1 MSSQQSQQWRTV
13 ITYSEEMRRSI
24 ERVAATRKE
33 RMKQPFPKLRPDE
46 KKLLLEKFH
55 PDYKP
60 GTTRKLL
67 VGANKGDRI
76 VNELGDIVE
85 AYSRINPQKMDL
97 SKVDIQTDVLIIGAG
112 GAGAAAALVAH
123 QEGARVLLCTK
134 LRFGDANTMMAQGG
148 IQAADKGNDSP
159 AIHYLD
165 VMGGG
170 GYTNTPSLVQTLV
183 KDAPSIIEW
192 LEDLGAM
199 FDKEPDGTFVTMHG
213 GGTSRRRMH
222 AARDYTGAEIMRT
235 LRDEVTNLGIEVI
248 EFSPAIELLT
258 DVEGNCV
265 GAILLNMETNEYT
278 IVSSKTTIIAT
289 GGSGR
294 LHVQGFPTTNHYGA
308 TGDGLAL
315 VYRAG
320 CKLVF
325 VDTIQYHPTGVA
337 FPELISG
344 QLITEK
350 MRSLGAQ
357 LVNVDGNRFVNELET
372 RDAVSSA
379 IIRECKERNKGVQT
393 PGGLV
398 GVWLDTP
405 LIDMLKGAGRT
416 QRLAPAMVR
425 QFKRFGIDLIED
437 PVLVYPS
444 QHYQNGGVLID
455 ENGRTNVPNLYV
467 AGEAAGG
474 IHGRNR
480 LMGNSLLD
488 ILVFGRR
495 AGIDAAR
502 RSRTAKGGKPTL
514 NHAVRFHKELA
525 RAGYSSE
532 RHSPV
537 LLPDYRSDEAKIE
550 LEAFTVRGWE

>member
-1 MSSQQSQQWRTV
+1 
-13 ITYSEEMRRSI
+13 
-24 ERVAATRKE
+24 
-33 RMKQPFPKLRPDE
+33 
-46 KKLLLEKFH
+46 
-55 PDYKP
+55 
-60 GTTRKLL
+60 
-67 VGANKGDRI
+67 
-76 VNELGDIVE
+76 
-85 AYSRINPQKMDL
+85 
-97 SKVDIQTDVLIIGAG
+97 
-112 GAGAAAALVAH
+112 
-123 QEGARVLLCTK
+123 
-134 LRFGDANTMMAQGG
+134 
-148 IQAADKGNDSP
+148 
-159 AIHYLD
+159 
-165 VMGGG
+165 MGGG
-170 GYTNTPSLVQTLV
+170 GYTNIPSLVQTLV

-248 EFSPAIELLT
+248 EFSPTIELLT
-258 DVEGNCV
+258 DAEGNCV
-265 GAILLNMETNEYT
+265 GAILLNMETNEYI
-278 IVSSKTTIIAT
+278 IVCSKTTIIAT

-294 LHVQGFPTTNHYGA
+294 LHMQGFPTTNHYGA
-308 TGDGLAL
+308 TGDGLVLA
-315 VYRAG
+315 YRAG
-320 CKLVF
+320 CKLAF

-405 LIDMLKGAGRT
+405 LIDMLKDAGRT

-425 QFKRFGIDLIED
+425 QFKRFGIDLIKD

-495 AGIDAAR
+495 AGTDAAR

-514 NHAVRFHKELA
+514 NHVVRFHKELA
-525 RAGYSSE
+525 KAGYSTD
-532 RHSPV
+532 RHSPA
-537 LLPDYRSDEAKIE
+537 LLPDYRSEAVKIE
-550 LEAFTVRGWE
+550 LEAFAVRGWE

>member
-1 MSSQQSQQWRTV
+1 MSTQSQKWRTV
-13 ITYSEEMRRSI
+13 INYSEEMRRSI
-24 ERVAATRKE
+24 EKVAATRDE
-33 RMKQPFPKLRPDE
+33 RMKQAFPKLTPAE
-46 KKLLLEKFH
+46 KKMLLEKYH

-67 VGANKGDRI
+67 VGASKGEPI

-85 AYSRINPQKMDL
+85 SYSRINPGKIDL
-97 SKVDIQTDVLIIGAG
+97 SKVDIQTDVLIIGGG
-112 GAGAAAALVAH
+112 GAGAAAALAAH
-123 QEGARVLLCTK
+123 KQGAQVVLCTK
-134 LRFGDANTMMAQGG
+134 LRFGDSNTMMAQGG
-148 IQAADKGNDSP
+148 IQAADKANDSP
-159 AIHYLD
+159 ATHYLD

-170 GYTNTPSLVQTLV
+170 GYKNVPSLVRTLV
-183 KDAPSIIEW
+183 RDAPSVIEW
-192 LEDLGAM
+192 LEDLGMM
-199 FDKEPDGTFVTMHG
+199 FDKEADGTFVTMHG

-235 LRDEVTNLGIEVI
+235 LRDEVINLGIQVI

-258 DVEGNCV
+258 NEEGDCV
-265 GAILLNMETNEYT
+265 GAVLLNMETDEYT
-278 IVSSKTTIIAT
+278 VVSSRTTIIAT

-315 VYRAG
+315 AYRSG
-320 CKLVF
+320 CKLIF

-344 QLITEK
+344 QLVTEK
-350 MRSLGAQ
+350 MRSLGSQ
-357 LVNVDGNRFVNELET
+357 LVNVEGKRFVNELET

-379 IIRECKERNKGVQT
+379 IIRECKERNNGVRT

-405 LIDMLKGAGRT
+405 LIDVLRGQGRT

-425 QFKRFGIDLIED
+425 QFKRFGIDITKD
-437 PVLVYPS
+437 PVLMYPS
-444 QHYQNGGVLID
+444 QHYQNGGILID
-455 ENGRTNVPNLYV
+455 VDGRTNVPNLYV

-474 IHGRNR
+474 VHGRNR
-480 LMGNSLLD
+480 LMGNSLLG

-495 AGIDAAR
+495 AGADAAEK
-502 RSRTAKGGKPTL
+502 AHAAHGGKPTL
-514 NHAVRFHKELA
+514 NHVIRFHKELTK
-525 RAGYSSE
+525 AGYKPD

-537 LLPDYRSDEAKIE
+537 ILPDYRSKEAKIE
-550 LEAFTVRGWE
+550 LEAFAVKGWE

>member
-1 MSSQQSQQWRTV
+1 
-13 ITYSEEMRRSI
+13 MRRSL
-24 ERVAATRKE
+24 EKVAATRKD
-33 RMKQPFPKLRPDE
+33 RMKQAFPKLKPEE
-46 KKLLLEKFH
+46 KKTLLEKFH

-67 VGANKGDRI
+67 VGASKGSLI
-76 VNELGDIVE
+76 VNELGEIVE
-85 AYSRINPQKMDL
+85 SYSRLNPDKVDL
-97 SKVDIQTDVLIIGAG
+97 SKIDIETDVLIIGGG
-112 GAGAAAALVAH
+112 GAGAAAALAAH
-123 QEGARVLLCTK
+123 QQGSSVLLCTK
-134 LRFGDANTMMAQGG
+134 LRFGDSNTMMAQGG
-148 IQAADKGNDSP
+148 IQAAVNANDSP

-170 GYTNTPSLVQTLV
+170 GYANIPTLV
-183 KDAPSIIEW
+183 RTLVSDAPSVIAW
-192 LEDLGAM
+192 LEELGMM
-199 FDKEPDGTFVTMHG
+199 FDKDADGNFLTMHG

-235 LRDEVTNLGIEVI
+235 LRDEVTNQGIRVI
-248 EFSPAIELLT
+248 EFSPALELLT
-258 DVEGNCV
+258 DDEGRCV
-265 GAILLNMETNEYT
+265 GAVLLNMETDEYL
-278 IVSSKTTIIAT
+278 VVRSKTTIIAT

-315 VYRAG
+315 AYRAG
-320 CKLVF
+320 CKLAF

-357 LVNVDGNRFVNELET
+357 LVNVDGERFVNELET

-379 IIRECKERNKGVQT
+379 IIRECKERGKGVLT

-405 LIDMLKGAGRT
+405 LIDASRGVGRT

-425 QFKRFGIDLIED
+425 QFKRFGIDILVD
-437 PVLVYPS
+437 PVLVYPT
-444 QHYQNGGVLID
+444 QHYQNGGILID
-455 ENGRTNVPNLYV
+455 ADGRTNITNLYV

-474 IHGRNR
+474 VHGRNR
-480 LMGNSLLD
+480 LMGNSLLG

-495 AGIDAAR
+495 AGEDAAKK
-502 RSRTAKGGKPTL
+502 SRNITVGKPTL
-514 NHAVRFHKELA
+514 RHVIRFHQELTK
-525 RAGYSSE
+525 AGYKQD
-532 RHSPV
+532 RHSPI
-537 LLPDYRSDEAKIE
+537 LLPDYRTKEAKIE
-550 LEAFTVRGWE
+550 LEAFAVKGWE

>member
-1 MSSQQSQQWRTV
+1 
-13 ITYSEEMRRSI
+13 MRRSI
-24 ERVAATRKE
+24 DKVAATRKE
-33 RMKQPFPKLRPDE
+33 RMKQTFPKLKPEE
-46 KKLLLEKFH
+46 KKALLEKYH

-67 VGANKGDRI
+67 VGANKGEPI
-76 VNELGDIVE
+76 VNELGEVVE
-85 AYSRINPQKMDL
+85 AYSRVNPAKIDI
-97 SKVDIQTDVLIIGAG
+97 STVGIQTDVLVIGGG
-112 GAGAAAALVAH
+112 GAGAASALAAH
-123 QEGARVLLCTK
+123 QEGAQVLLCTK
-134 LRFGDANTMMAQGG
+134 LRFGDSNTMMAQGG
-148 IQAADKGNDSP
+148 IQAADKANDSP
-159 AIHYLD
+159 STHYLD

-170 GYTNTPSLVQTLV
+170 GYTNIPSLVRTLV
-183 KDAPSIIEW
+183 MDAPSIIEW
-192 LEDLGAM
+192 LEDLGTM
-199 FDKEPDGTFVTMHG
+199 FDKEADGTFVTMHG

-235 LRDEVTNLGIEVI
+235 LRDEVTNLGIQVI

-258 DVEGNCV
+258 DEEGNCV
-265 GAILLNMETNEYT
+265 GAILLNMETDEYT
-278 IVSSKTTIIAT
+278 VVRSKTTIIAT

-315 VYRAG
+315 AYRAG
-320 CKLVF
+320 CKLAF

-350 MRSLGAQ
+350 MRSLGSQ
-357 LVNVDGNRFVNELET
+357 LVNINGDRFVNELET

-379 IIRECKERNKGVQT
+379 IIRECKERNKGVLT

-405 LIDMLKGAGRT
+405 LIDDLKGPGRT

-425 QFKRFGIDLIED
+425 QFKRFGIDIMKD
-437 PVLVYPS
+437 PVLVYPT

-455 ENGRTNVPNLYV
+455 VDGRTNVPNLFV
-467 AGEAAGG
+467 AGEASGG
-474 IHGRNR
+474 VHGRNR

-495 AGIDAAR
+495 AGIDAAKK
-502 RSRTAKGGKPTL
+502 SKTSAGGRPTL
-514 NHAVRFHKELA
+514 NHVIRFHKELA
-525 RAGYSSE
+525 KAGYKPD

-537 LLPDYRSDEAKIE
+537 ILPDYRSKEAKIE
-550 LEAFTVRGWE
+550 LEAFAVKGWE

>member
-1 MSSQQSQQWRTV
+1 MSLQSQQWRTI

-24 ERVAATRKE
+24 DKVAATRKE
-33 RMKQPFPKLRPDE
+33 RMEQVFPKLKPDE
-46 KKLLLEKFH
+46 KKALLERYH

-60 GTTRKLL
+60 GTTRKLKI
-67 VGANKGDRI
+67 GASKGDSI

-85 AYSRINPQKMDL
+85 AYSRIIPEKIDL
-97 SKVDIQTDVLIIGAG
+97 SRIGIDTDVLVIGGG
-112 GAGAAAALVAH
+112 GAGAATALAAH
-123 QEGARVLLCTK
+123 RQGARVLVCTK
-134 LRFGDANTMMAQGG
+134 LRFGDSNTMMAQGG
-148 IQAADKGNDSP
+148 IQAADKANDSP
-159 AIHYLD
+159 AVHYLD

-170 GYTNTPSLVQTLV
+170 GYTNIPSLVRTLV
-183 KDAPSIIEW
+183 EDAPSIIGW
-192 LEDLGAM
+192 LEELGMM
-199 FDKEPDGTFVTMHG
+199 FDKEADGTFVTMHG
-213 GGTSRRRMH
+213 GGTSRKRMH

-235 LRDEVTNLGIEVI
+235 LRDEVTNVGIQVI

-258 DVEGNCV
+258 DGDGNCV
-265 GAILLNMETNEYT
+265 GAILLNMETDEY
-278 IVSSKTTIIAT
+278 IVVRSKTTVIAT

-294 LHVQGFPTTNHYGA
+294 LHMQGFPTTNHYGA

-315 VYRAG
+315 AYRAG
-320 CKLVF
+320 CKLAF

-344 QLITEK
+344 QLVTEK

-357 LVNVDGNRFVNELET
+357 LVNVDGDRFVNELET

-379 IIRECKERNKGVQT
+379 VIRECKERNKGVLT

-405 LIDMLKGAGRT
+405 LIDASKGPGRT
-416 QRLAPAMVR
+416 QRLAPAMLR
-425 QFKRFGIDLIED
+425 QFKRFGIDITKD

-455 ENGRTNVPNLYV
+455 VDGRTNVPNLYV

-474 IHGRNR
+474 VHGRNR
-480 LMGNSLLD
+480 LMGNSLLG

-495 AGIDAAR
+495 AGTDAAK
-502 RSRTAKGGKPTL
+502 RSSTSVGGTPTL
-514 NHAVRFHKELA
+514 NHVIRFHRELA
-525 RAGYSSE
+525 KAGYKPD

-537 LLPDYRSDEAKIE
+537 LLPDYRSKEAKIE
-550 LEAFTVRGWE
+550 LEAFAVKGWE

>member
-1 MSSQQSQQWRTV
+1 MASEQTKQWRTV
-13 ITYSEEMRRSI
+13 ISYSEDMRRSI
-24 ERVAATRKE
+24 DKVTANRMG
-33 RMKQPFPKLRPDE
+33 RMKQSFSKLTPEE
-46 KKLLLEKFH
+46 KKQLLTKFH

-67 VGANKGDRI
+67 VGPNRGEPV
-76 VNELGDIVE
+76 VNELGDILE
-85 AYSRINPQKMDL
+85 SYSRINPEKTDL
-97 SKVDIQTDVLIIGAG
+97 SRKDIETDILIIGGG
-112 GAGAAAALVAH
+112 GAGAAAALAA
-123 QEGARVLLCTK
+123 QEEGARVLLCTK

-148 IQAADKGNDSP
+148 IQAADKENDSP
-159 AIHYLD
+159 AAHYLD
-165 VMGGG
+165 VIGGG
-170 GYTNTPSLVQTLV
+170 GYANIPGLAQTLV
-183 KDAPSIIEW
+183 KDAPAVIEW
-192 LEDLGAM
+192 LEELGMM
-199 FDKEPDGTFVTMHG
+199 FDKEADGTFVTMHG
-213 GGTSRRRMH
+213 GGTSRKRMH

-235 LRDEVTNLGIEVI
+235 LRDEVINRDIRVI

-258 DVEGNCV
+258 DADGNCV
-265 GAILLNMETNEYT
+265 GAILLNMETNEF
-278 IVSSKTTIIAT
+278 VFVRSNTTILAT

-308 TGDGLAL
+308 TGDGLPLA
-315 VYRAG
+315 YRAG
-320 CKLVF
+320 AKLAF

-350 MRSLGAQ
+350 MRSLGSQ
-357 LVNVDGNRFVNELET
+357 LVNIDGERFVNELET
-372 RDAVSSA
+372 RDAVASA
-379 IIRECKERNKGVQT
+379 IIRECQERGKGVRT

-405 LIDMLKGAGRT
+405 LIDMLRGPGRT
-416 QRLAPAMVR
+416 LRLAPAMVR
-425 QFKRFGIDLIED
+425 QFKRFGIDITKD
-437 PVLVYPS
+437 PILVYAT

-495 AGIDAAR
+495 AGRHAAK
-502 RSRTAKGGKPTL
+502 RSQTAEGGEQTVD
-514 NHAVRFHKELA
+514 HVIRFHRELKK
-525 RAGYSSE
+525 AGVSTN
-532 RHSPV
+532 RHSPMI
-537 LLPDYRSDEAKIE
+537 LPDYRSKEAKIE
-550 LEAFTVRGWE
+550 LEAFAVRGWE

>member
-1 MSSQQSQQWRTV
+1 VSVQSQQWRTI

-24 ERVAATRKE
+24 DKVAATRKE
-33 RMKQPFPKLRPDE
+33 RMKQTFPKLKPEE
-46 KKLLLEKFH
+46 KKALLEKYH

-67 VGANKGDRI
+67 VGANKGEPI
-76 VNELGDIVE
+76 VNELGEVVE
-85 AYSRINPQKMDL
+85 AYSRVNPAKIDI
-97 SKVDIQTDVLIIGAG
+97 STVGIQTDVLVIGGG
-112 GAGAAAALVAH
+112 GAGAASALAAH
-123 QEGARVLLCTK
+123 QEGAQVLLCTK
-134 LRFGDANTMMAQGG
+134 LRFGDSNTMMAQGG
-148 IQAADKGNDSP
+148 IQAADKANDSP
-159 AIHYLD
+159 STHYLD

-170 GYTNTPSLVQTLV
+170 GYTNIPSLVRTLV
-183 KDAPSIIEW
+183 MDAPSIIEW
-192 LEDLGAM
+192 LEDLGTM
-199 FDKEPDGTFVTMHG
+199 FDKEADGTFVTMHG

-235 LRDEVTNLGIEVI
+235 LRDEVTNLGIQVI

-258 DVEGNCV
+258 DEEGNCV
-265 GAILLNMETNEYT
+265 GAILLNMETDEYT
-278 IVSSKTTIIAT
+278 VVRSKTTIIAT

-315 VYRAG
+315 AYRAG
-320 CKLVF
+320 CKLAF

-350 MRSLGAQ
+350 MRSLGSQ
-357 LVNVDGNRFVNELET
+357 LVNINGDRFVNELET

-379 IIRECKERNKGVQT
+379 IIRECKERNKGVLT

-405 LIDMLKGAGRT
+405 LIDDLKGPGRT

-425 QFKRFGIDLIED
+425 QFKRFGIDIMKD
-437 PVLVYPS
+437 PVLVYPT

-455 ENGRTNVPNLYV
+455 VDGRTNVPNLFV
-467 AGEAAGG
+467 AGEASGG
-474 IHGRNR
+474 VHGRNR

-495 AGIDAAR
+495 AGIDAAKK
-502 RSRTAKGGKPTL
+502 SKTSAGGRPTL
-514 NHAVRFHKELA
+514 NHVIRFHKELA
-525 RAGYSSE
+525 KAGYKPD

-537 LLPDYRSDEAKIE
+537 ILPDYRSKEAKIE
-550 LEAFTVRGWE
+550 LEAFAVKGWE

>member
-1 MSSQQSQQWRTV
+1 MSSQEWRTL

-24 ERVAATRKE
+24 EKVAATRKD
-33 RMKQPFPKLRPDE
+33 RLRQPFPKLKPEE
-46 KKLLLEKFH
+46 KKDLLKRFH
-55 PDYKP
+55 PDYKA
-60 GTTRKLL
+60 GTNRKLL
-67 VGANKGDRI
+67 VGVNKGDLA

-85 AYSRINPQKMDL
+85 AYSRVNPPKIDL
-97 SKVDIQTDVLIIGAG
+97 SRVGVHTDVLIIGGG
-112 GAGAAAALVAH
+112 GAGAAAALAAH
-123 QEGARVLLCTK
+123 QEGVRVLLCTK

-148 IQAADKGNDSP
+148 IQAADKPNDSP
-159 AIHYLD
+159 ATHYLD

-170 GYTNTPSLVQTLV
+170 GYTNIPSLVQTLV
-183 KDAPSIIEW
+183 RDAPFIIEW

-199 FDKEPDGTFVTMHG
+199 FDKEPDGTFITMHG
-213 GGTSRRRMH
+213 GGTSRKRMH

-235 LRDEVTNLGIEVI
+235 LRDEVINLGIDVI

-258 DVEGNCV
+258 DSEGKCV
-265 GAILLNMETNEYT
+265 GAILLNMETDEYI
-278 IVSSKTTIIAT
+278 IVRSKSTIIAT

-315 VYRAG
+315 AYRAG
-320 CKLVF
+320 CRLAF

-350 MRSLGAQ
+350 MRSLGSQ
-357 LVNVDGNRFVNELET
+357 LVNIDGERFVNELET

-379 IIRECKERNKGVQT
+379 IIRECKERNKGVET

-405 LIDMLKGAGRT
+405 LIDILKGSGRT

-425 QFKRFGIDLIED
+425 QFKRFGIDLIKD
-437 PVLVYPS
+437 PVLVYPT

-455 ENGRTNVPNLYV
+455 ANGRTNIPNLYV

-488 ILVFGRR
+488 ILVFGKR
-495 AGIDAAR
+495 AGADAAR
-502 RSRTAKGGKPTL
+502 ESRSAKGGKPTL
-514 NHAVRFHKELA
+514 NHVVRFHKELGN
-525 RAGYSSE
+525 AGISAD

-537 LLPDYRSDEAKIE
+537 LLPDYRSKEAKIE
-550 LEAFTVRGWE
+550 LEAFAVRGWE

>member
-1 MSSQQSQQWRTV
+1 MAVQSQEWRTV
-13 ITYSEEMRRSI
+13 INYSEEMRLSI
-24 ERVAATRKE
+24 EKVTATRKE
-33 RMKQPFPKLRPDE
+33 RMKQAFPKLRPEE
-46 KKLLLEKFH
+46 KKALLEKFH

-67 VGANKGDRI
+67 TGVSKGDMA

-85 AYSRINPQKMDL
+85 SYSRVNPTKMDL
-97 SKVDIQTDVLIIGAG
+97 SRTDIHTDVLVIGGG
-112 GAGAAAALVAH
+112 GAGAAAALAAH
-123 QEGARVLLCTK
+123 KQGAQVLLCTK
-134 LRFGDANTMMAQGG
+134 LRFGDSNTMMAQGG
-148 IQAADKGNDSP
+148 IQAADKPNDSP
-159 AIHYLD
+159 ATHYLD

-170 GYTNTPSLVQTLV
+170 GYTNIPSLVRTLV
-183 KDAPSIIEW
+183 MDAPSIIEW
-192 LEDLGAM
+192 LEALGTM
-199 FDKEPDGTFVTMHG
+199 FDKEADGTFVTMHG
-213 GGTSRRRMH
+213 GGTSRKRMH

-235 LRDEVTNLGIEVI
+235 LRDEVINLGIQVI

-258 DVEGNCV
+258 DDNGNCV
-265 GAILLNMETNEYT
+265 GAVLLNMETDEYK
-278 IVSSKTTIIAT
+278 VVLSKTTIIAT

-315 VYRAG
+315 AYRAG
-320 CKLVF
+320 CKLAF

-357 LVNVDGNRFVNELET
+357 LVNIDGERFVNELET

-379 IIRECKERNKGVQT
+379 TIRECREKDKGVPT

-405 LIDMLKGAGRT
+405 LIDVLKGPGRT

-425 QFKRFGIDLIED
+425 QFKRFGIDIVKD
-437 PVLVYPS
+437 PVLVYPT

-455 ENGRTNVPNLYV
+455 VDGRTNIPNLYV

-495 AGIDAAR
+495 AGIDAAKK
-502 RSRTAKGGKPTL
+502 SSTATGGKPTL
-514 NHAVRFHKELA
+514 NHVIRFHKDLA
-525 RAGYSSE
+525 KAGYKPD
-532 RHSPV
+532 RHSPII
-537 LLPDYRSDEAKIE
+537 LPDYRNKEAKLE
-550 LEAFTVRGWE
+550 LEAFAVKGWE

>member
-1 MSSQQSQQWRTV
+1 MSSQSQQWKTI

-24 ERVAATRKE
+24 DKVAATRKE
-33 RMKQPFPKLRPDE
+33 RMKQAFPKLKPEE
-46 KKLLLEKFH
+46 KKALLEKFH
-55 PDYKP
+55 PDYKA

-67 VGANKGDRI
+67 IGANKDDSI

-85 AYSRINPQKMDL
+85 AYSRINPEKINL
-97 SKVDIQTDVLIIGAG
+97 SKIHIHTDVLVIGGG
-112 GAGAAAALVAH
+112 GAGAAAALAAH
-123 QEGARVLLCTK
+123 QQGATVLLSTK
-134 LRFGDANTMMAQGG
+134 LRFGDSNTMMAQGG
-148 IQAADKGNDSP
+148 IQAADKANDSP
-159 AIHYLD
+159 ATHYLD

-170 GYTNTPSLVQTLV
+170 GYTNIPSLVQTLV
-183 KDAPSIIEW
+183 MDAPSIIEW
-192 LEDLGAM
+192 LEDLGMM
-199 FDKEPDGTFVTMHG
+199 FDKETDGTFVTMHG
-213 GGTSRRRMH
+213 GGTSRKRMH

-235 LRDEVTNLGIEVI
+235 LRDEVTNLGIRVI
-248 EFSPAIELLT
+248 EFSPVIELLT
-258 DVEGNCV
+258 DDEGNCV
-265 GAILLNMETNEYT
+265 GAVLLNMETDEY
-278 IVSSKTTIIAT
+278 IVVRSKATIIAT

-315 VYRAG
+315 AYRAG
-320 CKLVF
+320 CKLAF

-357 LVNVDGNRFVNELET
+357 LVNVDGERFVYELET

-379 IIRECKERNKGVQT
+379 IIRECKERNKGVLT

-405 LIDMLKGAGRT
+405 LIDILKGPGRT
-416 QRLAPAMVR
+416 QHFAPAMLR
-425 QFKRFGIDLIED
+425 QFRRFGIDLTKD

-444 QHYQNGGVLID
+444 QHYQNGGILID
-455 ENGRTNVPNLYV
+455 VDGRTNVPNLYV

-474 IHGRNR
+474 VHGRNR
-480 LMGNSLLD
+480 LMGNSLLG

-495 AGIDAAR
+495 SGIDAAK
-502 RSRTAKGGKPTL
+502 RSRTPVGGKPTL
-514 NHAVRFHKELA
+514 NHVIRFHRELA
-525 RAGYSSE
+525 KAGYKTN

-537 LLPDYRSDEAKIE
+537 LLPDYRSKEAKIE
-550 LEAFTVRGWE
+550 LEAFAVKGWE

>member
-1 MSSQQSQQWRTV
+1 MSVQSQQWRTI
-13 ITYSEEMRRSI
+13 ITYSEEMRLSI
-24 ERVAATRKE
+24 DKVAATRKE
-33 RMKQPFPKLRPDE
+33 RMKQTFPKLKPEE
-46 KKLLLEKFH
+46 KKALLEKYH

-67 VGANKGDRI
+67 VGVNKGEPI
-76 VNELGDIVE
+76 VNELGEVVE
-85 AYSRINPQKMDL
+85 AYSRVNPAKIDI
-97 SKVDIQTDVLIIGAG
+97 STVGIQTDVLVIGGG
-112 GAGAAAALVAH
+112 GAGAASALAAH
-123 QEGARVLLCTK
+123 QEGVQVLLCTK
-134 LRFGDANTMMAQGG
+134 LRFGDSNTMMAQGG
-148 IQAADKGNDSP
+148 IQAADKANDSP
-159 AIHYLD
+159 STHYLD

-170 GYTNTPSLVQTLV
+170 GYTNIPSLVRTLV
-183 KDAPSIIEW
+183 MDAPSIIEW
-192 LEDLGAM
+192 LEDLGTM
-199 FDKEPDGTFVTMHG
+199 FDKEADGTFVTMHG

-235 LRDEVTNLGIEVI
+235 LRDEVTNLGIQVI

-258 DVEGNCV
+258 DEEENCV
-265 GAILLNMETNEYT
+265 GAILLNMETDEYT
-278 IVSSKTTIIAT
+278 VVRSKTTIIAT

-315 VYRAG
+315 AYRAG
-320 CKLVF
+320 CKLAF

-350 MRSLGAQ
+350 MRSLGSQ
-357 LVNVDGNRFVNELET
+357 LVNINGDRFVNELET

-379 IIRECKERNKGVQT
+379 IIRECKERNKGVLT

-405 LIDMLKGAGRT
+405 LIDDLKGPGRT

-425 QFKRFGIDLIED
+425 QFKRFGIDIITD
-437 PVLVYPS
+437 PVLVYPT

-455 ENGRTNVPNLYV
+455 VDGRTNVPNLYV
-467 AGEAAGG
+467 AGEASGG
-474 IHGRNR
+474 VHGRNR

-495 AGIDAAR
+495 AGIDAAKK
-502 RSRTAKGGKPTL
+502 SKTSAGGKPTL
-514 NHAVRFHKELA
+514 NHVIRFHKELA
-525 RAGYSSE
+525 KAGYKPD

-537 LLPDYRSDEAKIE
+537 ILPDYRSKEAKIE
-550 LEAFTVRGWE
+550 LEAFAVKGWE

>member
-1 MSSQQSQQWRTV
+1 MSSQEWRTV

-24 ERVAATRKE
+24 EKVIATRKA
-33 RMKQPFPKLRPDE
+33 RMNQPYTKLKPEE
-46 KKLLLEKFH
+46 KRELLKRFH

-67 VGANKGDRI
+67 VGANKGDLI
-76 VNELGDIVE
+76 VNELGEIVE
-85 AYSRINPQKMDL
+85 AYSRVNPEKMDL
-97 SKVDIQTDVLIIGAG
+97 SKNELQTDVLIIGGG
-112 GAGAAAALVAH
+112 GAGAAAALAAH

-148 IQAADKGNDSP
+148 IQAADKSNDSP

-170 GYTNTPSLVQTLV
+170 GYTNMPGLVRTLV
-183 KDAPSIIEW
+183 KDAPFIIEW

-199 FDKEPDGTFVTMHG
+199 FDKEPDGTFITMHG
-213 GGTSRRRMH
+213 GGTSRKRMH
-222 AARDYTGAEIMRT
+222 AARDYSGAEIMRT
-235 LRDEVTNLGIEVI
+235 LRDEVINLGIEVI

-258 DVEGNCV
+258 DSDGKCV
-265 GAILLNMETNEYT
+265 GAILLNMETDEYI
-278 IVSSKTTIIAT
+278 IVCSKTTIVAT

-315 VYRAG
+315 AYRAG
-320 CKLVF
+320 CKLTF

-357 LVNVDGNRFVNELET
+357 LVNAEGERFVNELET

-379 IIRECKERNKGVQT
+379 VIRECKERNKGVET

-405 LIDMLKGAGRT
+405 LIDMLKGSGRT
-416 QRLAPAMVR
+416 QKLAPAMVR
-425 QFKRFGIDLIED
+425 QFKRFGIDLIND
-437 PVLVYPS
+437 PVLVYPT

-455 ENGRTNVPNLYV
+455 ENGRTNIPNLYV
-467 AGEAAGG
+467 AGEVAGG

-488 ILVFGRR
+488 ILVFGKR
-495 AGIDAAR
+495 AGTDAAR
-502 RSRTAKGGKPTL
+502 KSRTAEGGKPTL
-514 NHAVRFHKELA
+514 NHVVRFHKELA
-525 RAGYSSE
+525 HAGYSSH

-537 LLPDYRSDEAKIE
+537 LLPDYRSKDAKIE
-550 LEAFTVRGWE
+550 LEAFAVRGWE

>member
-1 MSSQQSQQWRTV
+1 MSVQSQQWRTV

-24 ERVAATRKE
+24 DKVAATRKE
-33 RMKQPFPKLRPDE
+33 RMKQTFPKLKPEE
-46 KKLLLEKFH
+46 KKALLEKFH

-67 VGANKGDRI
+67 VGANKGEPI
-76 VNELGDIVE
+76 VNELGEVVE
-85 AYSRINPQKMDL
+85 AYSRVNPAKIDI
-97 SKVDIQTDVLIIGAG
+97 STVGIQTDVLVIGGG
-112 GAGAAAALVAH
+112 GAGAASALAAH
-123 QEGARVLLCTK
+123 QEGAQVLLCTK
-134 LRFGDANTMMAQGG
+134 LRFGDSNTMMAQGG
-148 IQAADKGNDSP
+148 IQAADKANDSP
-159 AIHYLD
+159 GTHYLD

-170 GYTNTPSLVQTLV
+170 GYTNIPSLVRTLV
-183 KDAPSIIEW
+183 SDAPSIIEW
-192 LEDLGAM
+192 LEGLGTM
-199 FDKEPDGTFVTMHG
+199 FDKEADGTFVTMHG

-235 LRDEVTNLGIEVI
+235 LRDEVTNLGIQVI

-258 DVEGNCV
+258 DEEGNCV
-265 GAILLNMETNEYT
+265 GAILLNMETDEYT
-278 IVSSKTTIIAT
+278 VVRSKTTIIAT

-315 VYRAG
+315 AYRAG
-320 CKLVF
+320 CKLAF

-350 MRSLGAQ
+350 MRSLGSQ
-357 LVNVDGNRFVNELET
+357 LVNIDGGRFVNELET

-379 IIRECKERNKGVQT
+379 IIRECKEKNKGVLT

-405 LIDMLKGAGRT
+405 LIDDLKGPGRT

-425 QFKRFGIDLIED
+425 QFKRFGIDIMKD
-437 PVLVYPS
+437 PVLVYPT

-455 ENGRTNVPNLYV
+455 VDGRTNVPNLYV
-467 AGEAAGG
+467 AGEASGG
-474 IHGRNR
+474 VHGRNR

-495 AGIDAAR
+495 AGIDAAKK
-502 RSRTAKGGKPTL
+502 SKTSAGGKPTL
-514 NHAVRFHKELA
+514 SHVIRFHKELA
-525 RAGYSSE
+525 KAGYKPD
-532 RHSPV
+532 RHSPII
-537 LLPDYRSDEAKIE
+537 LPDYRSKEAKIE
-550 LEAFTVRGWE
+550 LEAFAVKGWE

>member
-1 MSSQQSQQWRTV
+1 MSVQSQQWRTV

-24 ERVAATRKE
+24 DKVAATRKE
-33 RMKQPFPKLRPDE
+33 RMKQTFPKLKPEE
-46 KKLLLEKFH
+46 KQALLEKFH

-67 VGANKGDRI
+67 VGANKGEPI
-76 VNELGDIVE
+76 VNELGEVVE
-85 AYSRINPQKMDL
+85 AYSRVNPTKIDI
-97 SKVDIQTDVLIIGAG
+97 STVGIQTDVLVIGGG
-112 GAGAAAALVAH
+112 GAGAASALAAH
-123 QEGARVLLCTK
+123 QEGAQVLLCTK
-134 LRFGDANTMMAQGG
+134 LRFGDSNTMMAQGG
-148 IQAADKGNDSP
+148 IQAADKANDSP
-159 AIHYLD
+159 GTHYLD

-170 GYTNTPSLVQTLV
+170 GYTNIPSLVRTLV
-183 KDAPSIIEW
+183 SDAPSIIEW
-192 LEDLGAM
+192 LEGLGTM
-199 FDKEPDGTFVTMHG
+199 FDKETDGTFVTMHG

-235 LRDEVTNLGIEVI
+235 LRDEVTNLGIQVI

-258 DVEGNCV
+258 DEEGNCV
-265 GAILLNMETNEYT
+265 GAILLNMETDEYT
-278 IVSSKTTIIAT
+278 VIRSKTTIIAT

-315 VYRAG
+315 AYRAG
-320 CKLVF
+320 CKLAF

-350 MRSLGAQ
+350 MRSLGSQ
-357 LVNVDGNRFVNELET
+357 LVNVNGDRFVNELET

-379 IIRECKERNKGVQT
+379 IIRECKEKNKGVLT

-405 LIDMLKGAGRT
+405 LIDELKGPGRT

-425 QFKRFGIDLIED
+425 QFKRFGIDILKD
-437 PVLVYPS
+437 PVLVYPT

-455 ENGRTNVPNLYV
+455 VDGRTNVPNLYV
-467 AGEAAGG
+467 AGEASGG
-474 IHGRNR
+474 VHGRNR

-495 AGIDAAR
+495 AGIDAAKK
-502 RSRTAKGGKPTL
+502 SKTSAGGKPTL
-514 NHAVRFHKELA
+514 NHVIRFHKELVK
-525 RAGYSSE
+525 AGYKPD
-532 RHSPV
+532 RHSPII
-537 LLPDYRSDEAKIE
+537 LPDYRSKEAKIE
-550 LEAFTVRGWE
+550 LEAFAVKGWE

>member
-1 MSSQQSQQWRTV
+1 VSVQSQQWRTV

-24 ERVAATRKE
+24 DKVAATRKE
-33 RMKQPFPKLRPDE
+33 RMKQTFPKLKPEE
-46 KKLLLEKFH
+46 KKALLEKYH

-67 VGANKGDRI
+67 VGVNKGEPI
-76 VNELGDIVE
+76 VNELGEVVE
-85 AYSRINPQKMDL
+85 AYSRVNPAKIDI
-97 SKVDIQTDVLIIGAG
+97 STVGIQTDVLVIGGG
-112 GAGAAAALVAH
+112 GAGAAAALAAH
-123 QEGARVLLCTK
+123 QEGAQVLLCTK
-134 LRFGDANTMMAQGG
+134 LRFGDSNTMMAQGG
-148 IQAADKGNDSP
+148 IQAADKANDSP
-159 AIHYLD
+159 GTHYLD

-170 GYTNTPSLVQTLV
+170 GYTNIPSLVRTLV
-183 KDAPSIIEW
+183 SDAPSIIEW
-192 LEDLGAM
+192 LEGLGTM
-199 FDKEPDGTFVTMHG
+199 FDKETDGTFITMHG

-235 LRDEVTNLGIEVI
+235 LRDEVTNLGIQVI

-258 DVEGNCV
+258 DEEENCV
-265 GAILLNMETNEYT
+265 GAILLNMETDEYT
-278 IVSSKTTIIAT
+278 VVRSKTTIIAT

-315 VYRAG
+315 AYRAG
-320 CKLVF
+320 CKLAF

-350 MRSLGAQ
+350 MRSLGSQ
-357 LVNVDGNRFVNELET
+357 LVNVNGDRFVNELET

-379 IIRECKERNKGVQT
+379 IIRECKENNKGVLT

-405 LIDMLKGAGRT
+405 LIDDLKGPGRT

-425 QFKRFGIDLIED
+425 QFKRFGIDIIKD
-437 PVLVYPS
+437 PVLVYPT

-455 ENGRTNVPNLYV
+455 VEGRTNVPNLYV
-467 AGEAAGG
+467 AGEASGG
-474 IHGRNR
+474 VHGRNR

-495 AGIDAAR
+495 AGLDAAKK
-502 RSRTAKGGKPTL
+502 SKTSAGGKPTL
-514 NHAVRFHKELA
+514 NHVIRFHKELA
-525 RAGYSSE
+525 KAGYKPD
-532 RHSPV
+532 RHSPII
-537 LLPDYRSDEAKIE
+537 LPDYRSKEAKIE
-550 LEAFTVRGWE
+550 LEAFTVKGWE

>member
-1 MSSQQSQQWRTV
+1 MSVQSQQWRTV

-24 ERVAATRKE
+24 DKVAATRKE
-33 RMKQPFPKLRPDE
+33 RMKQTFPKLKPEE
-46 KKLLLEKFH
+46 KKALLEKFH

-67 VGANKGDRI
+67 VGANKGEPI
-76 VNELGDIVE
+76 VNELGEVVE
-85 AYSRINPQKMDL
+85 AYSRVNPAKMDI
-97 SKVDIQTDVLIIGAG
+97 SKVGIQTDVLVIGGG
-112 GAGAAAALVAH
+112 GAGAASALAAH
-123 QEGARVLLCTK
+123 QEGAQVLLCTK
-134 LRFGDANTMMAQGG
+134 LRFGDSNTMMAQGG
-148 IQAADKGNDSP
+148 IQAADKANDSP
-159 AIHYLD
+159 GTHYLD

-170 GYTNTPSLVQTLV
+170 GYTNIPSLVRTLV
-183 KDAPSIIEW
+183 SDAPSIIEW
-192 LEDLGAM
+192 LEGLGTM
-199 FDKEPDGTFVTMHG
+199 FDKEADGTFVTMHG

-235 LRDEVTNLGIEVI
+235 LRDEVTNLGIQVI

-258 DVEGNCV
+258 DEEGNCV
-265 GAILLNMETNEYT
+265 GAILLNMETDEYT
-278 IVSSKTTIIAT
+278 VIRSKTTIIAT

-315 VYRAG
+315 AYRAG
-320 CKLVF
+320 CKLAF

-350 MRSLGAQ
+350 MRSLGSQ
-357 LVNVDGNRFVNELET
+357 LVNIDGGRFVNELET

-379 IIRECKERNKGVQT
+379 IIRECKEKNKGVLT

-405 LIDMLKGAGRT
+405 LIDELKGPGRT

-425 QFKRFGIDLIED
+425 QFKRFGIDIMKD
-437 PVLVYPS
+437 PVLVYPT

-455 ENGRTNVPNLYV
+455 VDGRTNVPNLYV
-467 AGEAAGG
+467 AGEASGG
-474 IHGRNR
+474 VHGRNR

-495 AGIDAAR
+495 AGIDAAKK
-502 RSRTAKGGKPTL
+502 SKTSAGGKPTL
-514 NHAVRFHKELA
+514 NHVIRFHKELVK
-525 RAGYSSE
+525 AGYKPD
-532 RHSPV
+532 RHSPII
-537 LLPDYRSDEAKIE
+537 LPDYRSKEAKIE
-550 LEAFTVRGWE
+550 LEAFAVKGWE

>member
-1 MSSQQSQQWRTV
+1 VSVQSQQWRTI

-24 ERVAATRKE
+24 DKVAATRKE
-33 RMKQPFPKLRPDE
+33 RMKQTFPKLKPEE
-46 KKLLLEKFH
+46 KKALLEKYH

-67 VGANKGDRI
+67 VGANKGEPI
-76 VNELGDIVE
+76 VNELGEVVE
-85 AYSRINPQKMDL
+85 AYSRVNPAKIDI
-97 SKVDIQTDVLIIGAG
+97 STVGIQTDVLVIGGG
-112 GAGAAAALVAH
+112 GAGAASALAAH
-123 QEGARVLLCTK
+123 QEGAQVLLCTK
-134 LRFGDANTMMAQGG
+134 LRFGDSNTMMAQGG
-148 IQAADKGNDSP
+148 IQAADKANDSP
-159 AIHYLD
+159 STHYLD

-170 GYTNTPSLVQTLV
+170 GYTNIPSLVRTLV
-183 KDAPSIIEW
+183 MDAPSIIEW
-192 LEDLGAM
+192 LEDLGTM
-199 FDKEPDGTFVTMHG
+199 FDKEADGTFVTMHG

-235 LRDEVTNLGIEVI
+235 LRDEVTNLGIQVI

-258 DVEGNCV
+258 DEEGNCV
-265 GAILLNMETNEYT
+265 GAILLNMETDEYT
-278 IVSSKTTIIAT
+278 VVRSKTTIIAT

-315 VYRAG
+315 AYRAG
-320 CKLVF
+320 CKLAF

-350 MRSLGAQ
+350 MRSLGSQ
-357 LVNVDGNRFVNELET
+357 LVNINGDRFVNELET

-379 IIRECKERNKGVQT
+379 IIRECKERNKGVLT

-405 LIDMLKGAGRT
+405 LIDDLKGPGRT

-425 QFKRFGIDLIED
+425 QFKRFGIDIMKD
-437 PVLVYPS
+437 PVLVYPT

-455 ENGRTNVPNLYV
+455 VDGRTNVPNLFV
-467 AGEAAGG
+467 AGEASGG
-474 IHGRNR
+474 VHGRNR

-495 AGIDAAR
+495 AGIDAAKK
-502 RSRTAKGGKPTL
+502 SKTSAGGKPTL
-514 NHAVRFHKELA
+514 NHVIRFHKELA
-525 RAGYSSE
+525 KAGYKPD

-537 LLPDYRSDEAKIE
+537 ILPDYRSKEAKIE
-550 LEAFTVRGWE
+550 LEAFAVKGWE

>member
-13 ITYSEEMRRSI
+13 ITYSEAMRRSI
-24 ERVAATRKE
+24 EQVTASRKE
-33 RMKQPFPKLRPDE
+33 RMKQTFPKLKPDE

-55 PDYKP
+55 PDYKA

-67 VGANKGDRI
+67 VGANKGDMV
-76 VNELGDIVE
+76 VNELGAVIE
-85 AYSRINPQKMDL
+85 AYSRVNPEKMDL
-97 SKVDIQTDVLIIGAG
+97 SKVDIQTDVLIIGGG
-112 GAGAAAALVAH
+112 GAGAAAALAAH
-123 QEGARVLLCTK
+123 QEGAKVLLCTK
-134 LRFGDANTMMAQGG
+134 LRFGDSNTMMAQGG
-148 IQAADKGNDSP
+148 IQAADKPNDSP
-159 AIHYLD
+159 ATHYLD

-170 GYTNTPSLVQTLV
+170 GYSNVPSLVQALV

-192 LEDLGAM
+192 LEELGAI

-213 GGTSRRRMH
+213 GGTSRKRMH

-258 DVEGNCV
+258 DAEGACV
-265 GAILLNMETNEYT
+265 GAVLLNMETDEYV
-278 IVSSKTTIIAT
+278 IARSKTTIIAT

-315 VYRAG
+315 AYRAG
-320 CKLVF
+320 CKLIF

-357 LVNVDGNRFVNELET
+357 LVNIDGDRFVNELET

-379 IIRECKERNKGVQT
+379 IIRECKERSKGVET

-398 GVWLDTP
+398 GIWLDTP
-405 LIDMLKGAGRT
+405 LIDMVKGAGRT

-425 QFKRFGIDLIED
+425 QFKRFGIDIIQD
-437 PVLVYPS
+437 PVLVYPT
-444 QHYQNGGVLID
+444 QHYQNGGIWID
-455 ENGRTNVPNLYV
+455 ESGRTSIANLYV

-480 LMGNSLLD
+480 LMGNSLLG

-495 AGIDAAR
+495 AGTDAAR
-502 RSRTAKGGKPTL
+502 RCGTASGGKQTL
-514 NHAVRFHKELA
+514 NHVIRFHKELA
-525 RAGYSSE
+525 KAGCSKD

-537 LLPDYRSDEAKIE
+537 LLPDYRSPDAKIE
-550 LEAFTVRGWE
+550 LEAFAVKGWE

>member
-1 MSSQQSQQWRTV
+1 MAQAQQWKTV

-24 ERVAATRKE
+24 DKVAATRPQ
-33 RMKQPFPKLRPDE
+33 RLKQTFPKLKPEE
-46 KKLLLEKFH
+46 KKALLQKFH

-60 GTTRKLL
+60 GTTRKLV
-67 VGANKGDRI
+67 VGPNKSDPI

-85 AYSRINPQKMDL
+85 AYSRINLEKMDL
-97 SKVDIQTDVLIIGAG
+97 SRTNIETDVLIIGGG
-112 GAGAAAALVAH
+112 GAGAAAALAAH
-123 QEGARVLLCTK
+123 KAGAQVVLCTK
-134 LRFGDANTMMAQGG
+134 LRFGDCNTMMAQGG
-148 IQAADKGNDSP
+148 IQAADKANDSP
-159 AIHYLD
+159 ATHYID

-170 GYTNTPSLVQTLV
+170 GYTNIPSLVQTLV
-183 KDAPSIIEW
+183 TDAPSIIEW

-199 FDKEPDGTFVTMHG
+199 FDKEQDGTFVTMHG

-235 LRDEVTNLGIEVI
+235 LRDEVINQGIQVI

-258 DVEGNCV
+258 DSEGNCV
-265 GAILLNMETNEYT
+265 GAVLLNMETDEYT
-278 IVSSKTTIIAT
+278 IVRSKKTIIAT

-294 LHVQGFPTTNHYGA
+294 LHCQEFPTTNHYGA

-315 VYRAG
+315 AYRAG
-320 CKLVF
+320 CKLAF

-350 MRSLGAQ
+350 MRSLGSQ
-357 LVNVDGNRFVNELET
+357 LVNIDGERFVNEMET
-372 RDAVSSA
+372 RDAVASA

-405 LIDMLKGAGRT
+405 LIDIIRGPGRT
-416 QRLAPAMVR
+416 LKLAPAMLR
-425 QFKRFGIDLIED
+425 QFKRFGIDLTKD
-437 PVLVYPS
+437 PVLVYPT

-455 ENGRTNVPNLYV
+455 ESGRTNVPNLYV

-495 AGIDAAR
+495 AGKDAAQK
-502 RSRTAKGGKPTL
+502 SRAASGGKPTL
-514 NHAVRFHKELA
+514 NHVARFHKELKK
-525 RAGYSSE
+525 AGITPD
-532 RHSPV
+532 RRSPV
-537 LLPDYRSDEAKIE
+537 LLPDYRSEEAKIKV
-550 LEAFTVRGWE
+550 EAFAVKGWE

>member
-1 MSSQQSQQWRTV
+1 MSVQSQQWRTV

-24 ERVAATRKE
+24 DKVAATRKE
-33 RMKQPFPKLRPDE
+33 RMKQTFPKLKPEE
-46 KKLLLEKFH
+46 KKALLEKFH

-67 VGANKGDRI
+67 VGANKGEPI
-76 VNELGDIVE
+76 VNELGEVVE
-85 AYSRINPQKMDL
+85 AYSRVNPAKMDI
-97 SKVDIQTDVLIIGAG
+97 SKVGIQTDVLVIGGG
-112 GAGAAAALVAH
+112 GAGAASALAVH
-123 QEGARVLLCTK
+123 QEGAQVLLCTK
-134 LRFGDANTMMAQGG
+134 LRFGDSNTMMAQGG
-148 IQAADKGNDSP
+148 IQAADKANDSP
-159 AIHYLD
+159 GTHYLD

-170 GYTNTPSLVQTLV
+170 GYTNIPSLVRTLV
-183 KDAPSIIEW
+183 SDAPSIIEW
-192 LEDLGAM
+192 LEGLGTM
-199 FDKEPDGTFVTMHG
+199 FDKEADGTFVTMHG

-235 LRDEVTNLGIEVI
+235 LRDEVTNLGIQVI

-258 DVEGNCV
+258 DEEGNCV
-265 GAILLNMETNEYT
+265 GAILLNMETDEYT
-278 IVSSKTTIIAT
+278 VIRSKTTIIAT

-315 VYRAG
+315 AYRAG
-320 CKLVF
+320 CKLAF

-350 MRSLGAQ
+350 MRSLGSQ
-357 LVNVDGNRFVNELET
+357 LVNIDGGRFVNELET

-379 IIRECKERNKGVQT
+379 IIRECKEKNKGVLT

-405 LIDMLKGAGRT
+405 LIDELKGPGRT

-425 QFKRFGIDLIED
+425 QFKRFGIDILKD
-437 PVLVYPS
+437 PVLVYPT

-455 ENGRTNVPNLYV
+455 VDGRTNVPNLYV
-467 AGEAAGG
+467 AGEASGG
-474 IHGRNR
+474 VHGRNR

-488 ILVFGRR
+488 LLVFGRR
-495 AGIDAAR
+495 AGIDAAKK
-502 RSRTAKGGKPTL
+502 SKTSAGGKPTL
-514 NHAVRFHKELA
+514 NHVIRFHKELVK
-525 RAGYSSE
+525 AGYKPD
-532 RHSPV
+532 RHSPII
-537 LLPDYRSDEAKIE
+537 LPDYRSKEAKIE
-550 LEAFTVRGWE
+550 LEAFAVKGWE

>member
-1 MSSQQSQQWRTV
+1 VSVQSQQWRTV

-24 ERVAATRKE
+24 DKVAATRKE
-33 RMKQPFPKLRPDE
+33 RMKQTFPKLKPEE
-46 KKLLLEKFH
+46 KKALLEKFH

-67 VGANKGDRI
+67 VGANKGEPI
-76 VNELGDIVE
+76 VNELGEVVE
-85 AYSRINPQKMDL
+85 AYSRVNPAKMDI
-97 SKVDIQTDVLIIGAG
+97 SKVGIQTDVLVIGGG
-112 GAGAAAALVAH
+112 GAGAASALAVH
-123 QEGARVLLCTK
+123 QEGAQVLLCTK
-134 LRFGDANTMMAQGG
+134 LRFGDSNTMMAQGG
-148 IQAADKGNDSP
+148 IQAADKANDSP
-159 AIHYLD
+159 GTHYLD

-170 GYTNTPSLVQTLV
+170 GYTNIPSLVRTLV
-183 KDAPSIIEW
+183 SDAPSIIEW
-192 LEDLGAM
+192 LEGLGTM
-199 FDKEPDGTFVTMHG
+199 FDKEADGTFVTMHG

-235 LRDEVTNLGIEVI
+235 LRDEVTNLGIQVI

-258 DVEGNCV
+258 DEEGNCV
-265 GAILLNMETNEYT
+265 GAILLNMETDEYT
-278 IVSSKTTIIAT
+278 VVRSKTTIIAT

-315 VYRAG
+315 AYRAG
-320 CKLVF
+320 CKLAF

-350 MRSLGAQ
+350 MRSLGSQ
-357 LVNVDGNRFVNELET
+357 LVNIDGGRFVNELET

-379 IIRECKERNKGVQT
+379 IIRECKEKNKGVLT

-405 LIDMLKGAGRT
+405 LIDELKGPGRT

-425 QFKRFGIDLIED
+425 QFKRFGIDILKD
-437 PVLVYPS
+437 PVLVYPT

-455 ENGRTNVPNLYV
+455 VDGRTNVPNLYV
-467 AGEAAGG
+467 AGEASGG
-474 IHGRNR
+474 VHGRNR

-495 AGIDAAR
+495 AGIDAAKK
-502 RSRTAKGGKPTL
+502 SKTSAGGKPTL
-514 NHAVRFHKELA
+514 NHVIRFHKELVK
-525 RAGYSSE
+525 AGYKPD
-532 RHSPV
+532 RHSPII
-537 LLPDYRSDEAKIE
+537 LPDYRSKEAKIE
-550 LEAFTVRGWE
+550 LEAFAVKGWE